1 MPVAAGISYFF
12 HEAGDVPARRP
23 PLILIHGAGGN
34 YLSWPPQIRRL
45 EGERVYALDLP
56 GHGQSDGLGRHSIEE
71 YAADVFSFMKELNIR
86 TAVLC
91 GVSMGSAVALMFALK
106 HPSRV
111 AGLGLIGGGAK
122 LPVSQKLLEMTA
134 NINTFEAAV
143 DWVNEGCFSTHVP
156 PALLSLSK
164 KQMMDIR
171 PPVLQGDFLAC
182 DEFDVVAKLDG
193 FDLPA
198 LIVCGEEDRMTPVKF
213 SELLHA
219 RMQNSQLHVIE
230 QAGHMAM
237 LETPEVVAGLL
248 KGFLNDLPP
257 RLPRTRKKAAEKN
270 SPQPEI
276 SQPKDFL

>member
-12 HEAGDVPARRP
+12 HEAEDVPARRP

-71 YAADVFSFMKELNIR
+71 YAADVFSFMKELKIR
-86 TAVLC
+86 SAVLC
-91 GVSMGSAVALMFALK
+91 GVSMGSAVALMLALK
-106 HPSRV
+106 HPSRAV
-111 AGLGLIGGGAK
+111 GLGLIGGGAK

-134 NINTFEAAV
+134 NNNTFEAAV
-143 DWVNEGCFSTHVP
+143 DCVNEGCFSAHAS
-156 PALLSLSK
+156 PALAPLSK

-219 RMQNSQLHVIE
+219 RMQHSQLHIIE
-230 QAGHMAM
+230 KAGHMVM
-237 LETPEVVAGLL
+237 LEAPDTVAGLL
-248 KGFLNDLPP
+248 KAFLNDLPP
-257 RLPRTRKKAAEKN
+257 RPPRARKKAAEKN

-276 SQPKDFL
+276 SQPKDLP